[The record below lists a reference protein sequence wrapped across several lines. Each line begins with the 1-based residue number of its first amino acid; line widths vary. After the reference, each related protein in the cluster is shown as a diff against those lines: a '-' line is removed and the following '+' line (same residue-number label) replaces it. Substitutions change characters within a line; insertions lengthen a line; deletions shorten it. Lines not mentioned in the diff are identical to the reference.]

1 MRKILLIVLLV
12 VIAAAG
18 GWYWY
23 ARSHQTAPGV
33 PAITDFSAFFPVG
46 ETGDPTLL
54 DGLLQG
60 TPPDPTNTP
69 TTTPSPFRQLSPH
82 PVAGFV
88 SYMKPLVTTVVDPI
102 KPQPKAGQPRADKA
116 KPVTTTTQV
125 HTIRYISR
133 ATGYVYEIA
142 DGDVPLQI
150 SNVYIPNIYEALF
163 GEGMNTALL
172 RFLRPD
178 QRTIATYSVPIPPPN
193 TDGTRTQ
200 REGTYF
206 PDTILQSVLS
216 PDNKQVAYLTTGT
229 SGATITLSSLTNTKK
244 TALITTPF
252 REWLLSWPSTKSLYV
267 QTKPSAQVPGFL
279 YRIDT
284 GEKKLRRVLGDI
296 NGLTT
301 SVSPSGT
308 YVLYSQHSDGGF
320 VTRLLNTKT
329 GTTRSLT
336 LAILP
341 EKCTWLANEDLICA
355 GNTSVAE
362 RAEYPD
368 AWYQGSV
375 AFSDQL
381 YRIATASLVYETL
394 YDNSAK
400 SFDMTNLQVN
410 ETSRIV
416 YFIDKSTGLL
426 WQMSY

>member
-12 VIAAAG
+12 IIAGAG

-46 ETGDPTLL
+46 ESGDPTAL
-54 DGLLQG
+54 DGLLQA
-60 TPPDPTNTP
+60 TP
-69 TTTPSPFRQLSPH
+69 TDTGGPTSATPSAFKQLSPH
-82 PVAGFV
+82 AVAGFV
-88 SYMKPLVTTVVDPI
+88 SYMKPVTTTIPADPT
-102 KPQPKAGQPRADKA
+102 KPKS
-116 KPVTTTTQV
+116 KPTTQTTQV
-125 HTIRYISR
+125 HTIRYVSR
-133 ATGYVYEIA
+133 NTGYVYEIA
-142 DGDVPLQI
+142 DGEVPLQI

-178 QRTIATYSVPIPPPN
+178 QRTVATYSVPIPPPN

-206 PDTILQSVLS
+206 PDSILQSVLS

-329 GTTRSLT
+329 GTARSLT

-341 EKCTWLANEDLICA
+341 EKCTWLASEDLVCA
-355 GNTSVAE
+355 GSTTVAE

-368 AWYQGSV
+368 AWYQGTVS
-375 AFSDQL
+375 FSDQL
-381 YRIATASLVYETL
+381 YRIATSSLVYETL

-400 SFDMTNLQVN
+400 SFDMTNLQVD
-410 ETSRIV
+410 EATRIV

>member
-1 MRKILLIVLLV
+1 MRKILLIVLV
-12 VIAAAG
+12 VIIAAAG

-23 ARSHQTAPGV
+23 ARSHQVAPGV

-46 ETGDPTLL
+46 ESGDPTAL

-60 TPPDPTNTP
+60 TPTDGGSTAAI
-69 TTTPSPFRQLSPH
+69 PSRFKQLSPH
-82 PVAGFV
+82 AIAGFV
-88 SYMKPLVTTVVDPI
+88 SYMKPVTTTIPADPT
-102 KPQPKAGQPRADKA
+102 KPKS
-116 KPVTTTTQV
+116 KPTTQTTQV
-125 HTIRYISR
+125 HTIRYTSR
-133 ATGYVYEIA
+133 TTGYVYEIT

-150 SNVYIPNIYEALF
+150 SNVYIPNVYEAFF
-163 GEGMNTALL
+163 GEAMNTALL

-178 QRTIATYSVPIPPPN
+178 QRTIATYAVPVPPAN
-193 TDGTRTQ
+193 SDGTRTQ
-200 REGTYF
+200 KEGLYF
-206 PDTILQSVLS
+206 ADGILQSVLS
-216 PDNKQVAYLTTGT
+216 PDRTQVATLSTST
-229 SGATITLSSLTNTKK
+229 SGATITLSTLTNTKK
-244 TALITTPF
+244 STLVTTAF
-252 REWLLSWPSTKSLYV
+252 REWLLSWPSQKSLYV

-341 EKCTWLANEDLICA
+341 EKCTWLANEDLVCA
-355 GNTSVAE
+355 GSTSVTA

-400 SFDMTNLQVN
+400 SFDMTNLQVD
-410 ETSRIV
+410 EASRIV